1 MSASGG
7 RPGVPIPPWFYTRF
21 PKTRPSLPDAYRAI
35 FIAEYRRNRGIGRP
49 RGAKERLE
57 SWMHR
62 QIAKS
67 GGPRGPILELG
78 AGGLNH
84 LPWEPSGEA
93 YDIVE
98 PFAEL
103 YAGQSELPR
112 IRRVY
117 RSIEEI
123 PRAHSYRRIISIAT
137 LEHVLD
143 LPALVARSVL
153 LLTPDGT
160 FASGI
165 PSEGGLL
172 WYLAWR
178 FGTGPS
184 FWWRTRLDYGV
195 LMRHEHVNTADE
207 ILEVAGRFFD
217 TVAVRR
223 FPTPWHH
230 GSLYAAFEGTGP
242 RVDAAASFLQESTMR
257 RRA

>member
-7 RPGVPIPPWFYTRF
+7 RRGIPIPPWFYTRF

-35 FIAEYRRNRGIGRP
+35 FVAEYRRNRGIGRP

-62 QIAKS
+62 QITKS

-112 IRRVY
+112 DFRRKMLPCSPGHSLPGGS
-117 RSIEEI
+117 RRHLPQSGSH
-123 PRAHSYRRIISIAT
+123 PR
-137 LEHVLD
+137 D
-143 LPALVARSVL
+143 C
-153 LLTPDGT
+153 G
-160 FASGI
+160 
-165 PSEGGLL
+165 
-172 WYLAWR
+172 
-178 FGTGPS
+178 
-184 FWWRTRLDYGV
+184 
-195 LMRHEHVNTADE
+195 
-207 ILEVAGRFFD
+207 
-217 TVAVRR
+217 
-223 FPTPWHH
+223 
-230 GSLYAAFEGTGP
+230 
-242 RVDAAASFLQESTMR
+242 
-257 RRA
+257 